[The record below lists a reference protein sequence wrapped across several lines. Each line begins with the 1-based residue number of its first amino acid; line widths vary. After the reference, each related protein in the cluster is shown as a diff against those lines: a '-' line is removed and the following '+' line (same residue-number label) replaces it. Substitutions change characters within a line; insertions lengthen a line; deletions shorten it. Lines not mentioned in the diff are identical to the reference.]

1 MSELKLRPPKDLGAE
16 KRGRAE
22 ATPLRAKNRF
32 FATLRMTNWEV
43 GFEQNVYGGREAGL
57 SRTFLAVVVGVV
69 CFGAGVLGYVFKMRL
84 AATAELG
91 QETELAREFAA
102 KVRADTVV
110 PTESRVPRGDHFAAA
125 LEKFGLSHEEAAS
138 AAAAAQRAFNLRQM
152 KAGNTITVGRGL
164 DGDLREIDYKI
175 DADRMLKIVPVE
187 KDPSSADVAST
198 ASASGSD
205 AATANGGKFEA
216 TDVAPN
222 AGRVATGEKSL
233 TPEGVSYSGFRAEV
247 SEIPSRTEVAVVT
260 GHVEDSLF
268 NAVAQAGESPEIAMR
283 LAQIFG
289 YDLDFYTDPRRGDV
303 FHVVLEKK
311 KYRNGQTAGYG
322 KIFAAEYDNGGKKY
336 QALLFHD
343 EFGRPGY
350 YSADGKSLQK
360 AFLRSPLKFGAPVTS
375 HFSNARFHPILKT
388 VRPHMGTD
396 YGAPIGTPVQTIG
409 SGKVLFA
416 GRRGGEGNM
425 VHIAHANG
433 YETMYLHLS
442 RMFVRTGERVE
453 IGKTIGL
460 VGMTGLAT
468 GPHLDFR
475 ILQKGQYKNFE
486 KLGLP
491 PSDPVSKKH
500 LPEFE
505 AVREQYLPL
514 LKKPE
519 LLQAGVPT
527 SAPAAAR

>member
-1 MSELKLRPPKDLGAE
+1 M
-16 KRGRAE
+16 
-22 ATPLRAKNRF
+22 
-32 FATLRMTNWEV
+32 
-43 GFEQNVYGGREAGL
+43 
-57 SRTFLAVVVGVV
+57 AVVVGVV

-84 AATAELG
+84 GATAELG
-91 QETELAREFAA
+91 REVELAREFAA
-102 KVRADTVV
+102 KVRAETVV

-125 LEKFGLSHEEAAS
+125 LEKFGLSHEEAAL
-138 AAAAAQRAFNLRQM
+138 AAAAAQRAFNLRQV
-152 KAGNTITVGRGL
+152 KAGNTITVGRSL

-175 DADRMLKIVPVE
+175 DADRMLKIVPAETDAGTV
-187 KDPSSADVAST
+187 SSF
-198 ASASGSD
+198 
-205 AATANGGKFEA
+205 N
-216 TDVAPN
+216 
-222 AGRVATGEKSL
+222 
-233 TPEGVSYSGFRAEV
+233 AEV

-268 NAVAQAGESPEIAMR
+268 NAVEQAGESPEVAMR

-303 FHVVLEKK
+303 FHVVVEKK
-311 KYRNGQTAGYG
+311 KYRNGKTAGYG

-343 EFGRPGY
+343 EFGRAGY
-350 YSADGKSLQK
+350 YSADGKSLQR
-360 AFLRSPLKFGAPVTS
+360 AFLRSPLKFAAPVTS
-375 HFSNARFHPILKT
+375 HFSVARFHPILKT

-396 YGAPIGTPVQTIG
+396 YGAPIGTPVQAIG
-409 SGKVLFA
+409 SGKVVFA
-416 GRRGGEGNM
+416 GFRGGEGNM

-442 RMFVRTGERVE
+442 RIFVRTGERVE
-453 IGKTIGL
+453 TGKTIGL

-519 LLQAGVPT
+519 LLQAGV
-527 SAPAAAR
+527 SAAAPAAAR